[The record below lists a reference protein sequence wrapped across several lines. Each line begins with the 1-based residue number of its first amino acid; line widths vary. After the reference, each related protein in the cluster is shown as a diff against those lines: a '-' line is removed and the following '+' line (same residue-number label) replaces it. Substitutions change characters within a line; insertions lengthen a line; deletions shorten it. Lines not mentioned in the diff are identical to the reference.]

1 MRHFLIEPTN
11 KGVRLKGCPNEPT
24 FGSLSALVY
33 QHSVTPMAL
42 PCKLIIPDSDPLGEL
57 SVDSLMNSL
66 TDDSPAIILS
76 EGAACNVLYLVTVDM
91 ESLTGPQAVRKAV
104 NELMAMRPQ
113 PMPTVVHF
121 KVSSKGVTLTDN
133 THRYTIYKYRLY
145 FSEFYCTIRSIGL
158 FEILVL
164 R

>member
-33 QHSVTPMAL
+33 QHSITAMAL
-42 PCKLIIPDSDPLGEL
+42 PSKLIIPESDLSGETSMDPTINNLL
-57 SVDSLMNSL
+57 S
-66 TDDSPAIILS
+66 DSPGSILS

-113 PMPTVVHF
+113 PAPTVVHF
-121 KVSSKGVTLTDN
+121 KVSSKGITLTDN
-133 THRYTIYKYRLY
+133 NHRYDL
-145 FSEFYCTIRSIGL
+145 
-158 FEILVL
+158 
-164 R
+164 